1 MDLCRTSL
9 EQVTKQCRISRA
21 DALLLL
27 QYPCHG
33 GDGVWA
39 VVSGISVV
47 LHLRLSSFGKLDT
60 FFFFLRAFSFV
71 LRDEFLLSDRLL
83 SVQIHKCYS
92 GKTKSCTCRTAGFQH
107 WQCCYGGLQV

>member
-33 GDGVWA
+33 GAGVWA
-39 VVSGISVV
+39 VVSGITVL
-47 LHLRLSSFGKLDT
+47 LHLRLSPFGKLDT
-60 FFFFLRAFSFV
+60 FIVFKSFFFCS
-71 LRDEFLLSDRLL
+71 
-83 SVQIHKCYS
+83 
-92 GKTKSCTCRTAGFQH
+92 
-107 WQCCYGGLQV
+107 